1 MIQYSVFL
9 PEIWLTATA
18 ILILVWDLFLKKGK
32 DRVFLSWVAGLGVLG
47 ALISLPC
54 EGNFCCQ
61 ANYSMGAFPLETFN
75 GFLKLDPLAVYFKTV
90 VLLATL
96 LTLLITHRHFK
107 AQPTPY
113 PAEFLAI
120 LLFSAAGASA
130 LSAAQEVVTLYIA
143 LETLTISSYLLAS
156 FMKKDKKSNEAGM
169 KYLLIGAFSSALL
182 LFGFSY
188 LYGLTGTTTLTG
200 IAKAL
205 ADQPVS
211 PLGVVA
217 VILVISGLAF
227 KISLAPFHM
236 WTPDVY
242 EGAPTPVT
250 AFLSTVSKTAG
261 FAAFIRIFWVGLAVP
276 SLQPVWVGLFAVLA
290 AASII
295 LGNLEALPQT
305 NLKRLM
311 AYSSIAQAG
320 YISTG
325 FLAGGQLGLTAVLF
339 YLFVYLFANMGVFL
353 CISLV
358 SAKTGSEEIADF
370 GGMWKR
376 SPIIGVMLLVGLLS
390 LAGVPPF
397 AGFSGKWYLFG
408 AAIHQG
414 YTWLALVGMVF
425 SVVSLYYYLMV
436 AKQAL
441 INDAPEVSPIPV
453 NALEKAALFLCI
465 AVTVILGFW
474 PTPIMKMAE
483 TAASSL
489 F

>member
-9 PEIWLTATA
+9 PEIWLVSTAV
-18 ILILVWDLFLKKGK
+18 LILLFDLVMKKET
-32 DRVFLSWVAGLGVLG
+32 DRVVLSWVAALGILG
-47 ALISLPC
+47 ALVTLPC
-54 EGNFCCQ
+54 LGSLCC
-61 ANYSMGAFPLETFN
+61 SGACSLGLFPSETFN
-75 GFLKLDPLAVYFKTV
+75 GFLKLDALAVFFKMV

-96 LTLLITHRHFK
+96 LTLVITHRHFK

-113 PAEFLAI
+113 PAEFLSI

-130 LSAAQEVVTLYIA
+130 LSSAQEVVTLYIA

-156 FMKKDKKSNEAGM
+156 FMKKDTKSNEAGM

-188 LYGLTGTTTLTG
+188 LYGLAGTTTLAG

-205 ADQPVS
+205 ALQPVS
-211 PLGVVA
+211 PLGVLA
-217 VILVISGLAF
+217 VILVIAGLSF

-242 EGAPTPVT
+242 EGAPTPIT
-250 AFLSTVSKTAG
+250 AFLSTASKTAG
-261 FAAFIRIFWVGLAVP
+261 FAAFVRLFWVGLAVP

-290 AASII
+290 AASIV

-353 CISLV
+353 SISLV
-358 SAKTGSEEIADF
+358 SAKTGSENTADF
-370 GGMWKR
+370 AGLWKR

-436 AKQAL
+436 AKTAL
-441 INDAPEVSPIPV
+441 VSDAADPSPIPV
-453 NALEKAALFLCI
+453 NVLEKAVLLLCI
-465 AVTVILGFW
+465 IVTVVLGFW
-474 PTPIMKMAE
+474 PAPIMKLAE
-483 TAASSL
+483 AAASSI